1 MHHPERRFVYYRFSQ
16 VQPTKVFVEG
26 TFILYLTCFRCAS
39 CYLLWR
45 HELKYPLIQP
55 FFWNIW
61 KGYCATQRAT
71 TTLTGTSGPEDRPV
85 ACATVPE
92 VVEREGLCSPVR
104 RSLSTDDLTVA
115 EVSELPEL
123 PFTSSVS
130 PMQGQHS
137 SRSTL
142 SLTSETN
149 SSHSTIFNSTTK
161 PTPQVC
167 KNTLRHTCFE
177 RNHAKVLLSSREQRK
192 LATWYKRFQGC
203 IVKGLLT
210 LKTSLP
216 RKRHRSKIT
225 NGHPCG

>member
-1 MHHPERRFVYYRFSQ
+1 MLRELLS
-16 VQPTKVFVEG
+16 
-26 TFILYLTCFRCAS
+26 LTRFRCAS

-45 HELKYPLIQP
+45 HELKYPLIQL
-55 FFWNIW
+55 FFSNIIMEVLSCDSESDDDFD
-61 KGYCATQRAT
+61 GYV
-71 TTLTGTSGPEDRPV
+71 GPEDGPV

-92 VVEREGLCSPVR
+92 VVEREGLCSPVWH
-104 RSLSTDDLTVA
+104 SLSTDDLTAA
-115 EVSELPEL
+115 EVSELPKS

-137 SRSTL
+137 SGSLL

-149 SSHSTIFNSTTK
+149 SSHSTIFNSATI

-177 RNHAKVLLSSREQRK
+177 HNHAKVPLSLQEQRK
-192 LATWYKRFQGC
+192 LVTWYKRFQDC

-210 LKTSLP
+210 KKTSSPP
-216 RKRHRSKIT
+216 RKRHRSKMT
-225 NGHPCG
+225 NGHPCS

>member
-1 MHHPERRFVYYRFSQ
+1 MLTKDFRRSSQ
-16 VQPTKVFVEG
+16 LKFLLREL
-26 TFILYLTCFRCAS
+26 LYLTRFRCAS

-45 HELKYPLIQP
+45 HELKYPLFQP

-61 KGYCATQRAT
+61 KGYRATSRAT
-71 TTLTGTSGPEDRPV
+71 TTLTGIYFGPEDGPV

-92 VVEREGLCSPVR
+92 VVEWEGLCSPVR
-104 RSLSTDDLTVA
+104 RSLSTDDLTAA
-115 EVSELPEL
+115 EVSELPES

-137 SRSTL
+137 SKSPL
-142 SLTSETN
+142 SLTSGTN
-149 SSHSTIFNSTTK
+149 SSHSTIFNSATK

-167 KNTLRHTCFE
+167 KNTLRHTCYE
-177 RNHAKVLLSSREQRK
+177 RNHAKVPLSSREQRK
-192 LATWYKRFQGC
+192 LVTWYKRFQGC

-210 LKTSLP
+210 KNTYFLP
-216 RKRHRSKIT
+216 QKRHRSRMI